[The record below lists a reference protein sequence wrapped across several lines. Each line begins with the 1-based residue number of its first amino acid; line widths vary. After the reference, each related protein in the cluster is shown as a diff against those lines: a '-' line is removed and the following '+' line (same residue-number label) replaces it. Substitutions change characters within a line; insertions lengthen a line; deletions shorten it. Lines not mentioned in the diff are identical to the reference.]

1 MENQDG
7 DETSIK
13 NNSED
18 MVIKKSTYNY
28 MLMAIIAAAA
38 IATFFGGY
46 SIGTFDDSDSG
57 ITGEELKKILSEIK
71 TAPTQQSTQSSLS
84 TNPPSLISISLDDD
98 PVKGNP
104 DAPITIVEFSDFQCP
119 FCARFHSITLP
130 QLEANYID
138 SGKVKFVYRDFP
150 IQSIHPNAVPAA
162 LASECADEQGMF
174 WEYHDLVFE
183 NQKKWQGLS
192 RNAMIGT
199 FEQYALELGL
209 NTSDFNTC
217 FESGKYGDEVT
228 KDLQDGVSYGVTGTP
243 GFFIGNDELGYVKI
257 IGAQPYPVFERL
269 IEDQIARL
277 DI

>member
-7 DETSIK
+7 NEISIK

-18 MVIKKSTYNY
+18 VVIKKSAFNK
-28 MLMAIIAAAA
+28 LLVGVISAVVVSA
-38 IATFFGGY
+38 FLGGY
-46 SIGTFDDSDSG
+46 VLGAETV
-57 ITGEELKKILSEIK
+57 EPEKIIIRNAEDVVGPIQ
-71 TAPTQQSTQSSLS
+71 TQQSTQSSLS
-84 TNPPSLISISLDDD
+84 TNSPSLISISLDDD
-98 PVKGNP
+98 PVKGNLN
-104 DAPITIVEFSDFQCP
+104 APITIVEFSDFQCP
-119 FCARFHSITLP
+119 FCAKFHSTTLP
-130 QLEANYID
+130 QLEASYID

-192 RNAMIGT
+192 GRIMIDT
-199 FEQYALELGL
+199 FEQYALELEL

-217 FESGKYGDEVT
+217 LESGKYVDEVK

-277 DI
+277 DV

>member
-7 DETSIK
+7 DEISIK
-13 NNSED
+13 NNSKD
-18 MVIKKSTYNY
+18 VVIKKSAFNK
-28 MLMAIIAAAA
+28 LLVGIISAVVVSA
-38 IATFFGGY
+38 FLGGY
-46 SIGTFDDSDSG
+46 VLGAETV
-57 ITGEELKKILSEIK
+57 EPEKIIIRDAEDVVGPIQ
-71 TAPTQQSTQSSLS
+71 TQQSTQSSLS
-84 TNPPSLISISLDDD
+84 TNSPSLISISLDDD

-119 FCARFHSITLP
+119 FCAKFHSTTFP

-162 LASECADEQGMF
+162 FAAECADEQGMF

-192 RNAMIGT
+192 GPIMVDT
-199 FEQYALELGL
+199 FEQYAMELGL

-217 FESGKYGDEVT
+217 FESGKYADEVT
-228 KDLQDGVSYGVTGTP
+228 KDLQDGASYGITGTP
-243 GFFIGNDELGYVKI
+243 GFFVGNDELGYVKI

-269 IEDQIARL
+269 IESQIARL
-277 DI
+277 DG

>member
-7 DETSIK
+7 NEISIK

-18 MVIKKSTYNY
+18 VVIKKSAFNK
-28 MLMAIIAAAA
+28 LLVGVISAVVVSA
-38 IATFFGGY
+38 FLGGY
-46 SIGTFDDSDSG
+46 VLGAETV
-57 ITGEELKKILSEIK
+57 EPKKIIIRNAEDVVGPIQ
-71 TAPTQQSTQSSLS
+71 TQQSTQSSLS
-84 TNPPSLISISLDDD
+84 TKPTSVISISLDDD
-98 PVKGNP
+98 PVKGNLN
-104 DAPITIVEFSDFQCP
+104 APITIVEFSDFQCP
-119 FCARFHSITLP
+119 FCAKFHSTALP

-192 RNAMIGT
+192 GNAMIDT

-217 FESGKYGDEVT
+217 LESGKYIDEVK
-228 KDLQDGVSYGVTGTP
+228 KDLQDGASYGVTGTP
-243 GFFIGNDELGYVKI
+243 GFFIGNAELGYVKI

-269 IEDQIARL
+269 IEAQIARL
-277 DI
+277 DG

>member
-7 DETSIK
+7 DEISVK

-18 MVIKKSTYNY
+18 VVIKKSAFNK
-28 MLMAIIAAAA
+28 LLVGVISAVVVSA
-38 IATFFGGY
+38 FLGGY
-46 SIGTFDDSDSG
+46 VLGAETVEPEKIVIRNAEDVIGA
-57 ITGEELKKILSEIK
+57 LQ
-71 TAPTQQSTQSSLS
+71 TQQSTQSSLS
-84 TNPPSLISISLDDD
+84 TNPTSIISISLDDD

-119 FCARFHSITLP
+119 FCARFHSTTLP

-192 RNAMIGT
+192 GRIVVDT

-217 FESGKYGDEVT
+217 FEPGKYADEVK
-228 KDLQDGVSYGVTGTP
+228 KDFQEGISYGITGTP

-257 IGAQPYPVFERL
+257 IGAQPYPVFEEL
-269 IEDQIARL
+269 IESQIARL
-277 DI
+277 DG

>member
-1 MENQDG
+1 MENQD
-7 DETSIK
+7 DNEISVK
-13 NNSED
+13 NDSED
-18 MVIKKSTYNY
+18 VVIKKSAFKK
-28 MLMAIIAAAA
+28 LLVGVISAVVVSA
-38 IATFFGGY
+38 FLGGY
-46 SIGTFDDSDSG
+46 VLGAETA
-57 ITGEELKKILSEIK
+57 EPEKILIRDAEDVIRSLQ
-71 TAPTQQSTQSSLS
+71 TQQSTQSSLS
-84 TNPPSLISISLDDD
+84 TNSPSLISISLDDD
-98 PVKGNP
+98 PVKGNLN
-104 DAPITIVEFSDFQCP
+104 APITIVEFSDFQCP
-119 FCARFHSITLP
+119 FCAKFHSTTLP
-130 QLEANYID
+130 QLQANYID

-192 RNAMIGT
+192 GSAMIDT

-217 FESGKYGDEVT
+217 FESGKYVDEVK
-228 KDLQDGVSYGVTGTP
+228 KDLQDGVSYGVAGTP

-277 DI
+277 DG

>member
-1 MENQDG
+1 MENQD
-7 DETSIK
+7 DNEISIK

-18 MVIKKSTYNY
+18 VVIKKSAFNK
-28 MLMAIIAAAA
+28 LLVGIISAVVVSA
-38 IATFFGGY
+38 FLGGY
-46 SIGTFDDSDSG
+46 ILGAETVEPEKIIIRDAEDVIGSTQ
-57 ITGEELKKILSEIK
+57 
-71 TAPTQQSTQSSLS
+71 TQQSTQSSLS
-84 TNPPSLISISLDDD
+84 TNPPSVISISLDDD
-98 PVKGNP
+98 PIKGDLN
-104 DAPITIVEFSDFQCP
+104 APITIVEFSDFQCP
-119 FCARFHSITLP
+119 FCAKFHSTTLP

-162 LASECADEQGMF
+162 IASECADEQGMF

-192 RNAMIGT
+192 GRIMVDT

-217 FESGKYGDEVT
+217 LESAKYADEVR
-228 KDLQDGVSYGVTGTP
+228 KDLQDGASYGVTGTP
-243 GFFIGNDELGYVKI
+243 GFFIGNDELGFVKI

-277 DI
+277 DV

>member
-1 MENQDG
+1 MENQD
-7 DETSIK
+7 DNKISVK
-13 NNSED
+13 NDSED
-18 MVIKKSTYNY
+18 VVIKKSAFKK
-28 MLMAIIAAAA
+28 LLVGVISAVVVS
-38 IATFFGGY
+38 TFLGGY
-46 SIGTFDDSDSG
+46 VLGAETV
-57 ITGEELKKILSEIK
+57 EPEKILIRDAEDVIRSLQ
-71 TAPTQQSTQSSLS
+71 TQQSTQSSLS

-98 PVKGNP
+98 PVKGNLN
-104 DAPITIVEFSDFQCP
+104 APITIVEFSDFQCP
-119 FCARFHSITLP
+119 FCAKFHSTTLP
-130 QLEANYID
+130 QLQANYID

-192 RNAMIGT
+192 GRIMIDT

-217 FESGKYGDEVT
+217 FESEKYVDEVT
-228 KDLQDGVSYGVTGTP
+228 KDLQDGASYGITGTP

-277 DI
+277 DG

>member
-7 DETSIK
+7 DEISIK
-13 NNSED
+13 NNSQD
-18 MVIKKSTYNY
+18 VVIKKSAFNK
-28 MLMAIIAAAA
+28 LLVGVISAGIVSA
-38 IATFFGGY
+38 FLGGY
-46 SIGTFDDSDSG
+46 VLGAETVEPEKIIIRDAEDVIGQ
-57 ITGEELKKILSEIK
+57 LQ
-71 TAPTQQSTQSSLS
+71 TQQSTQSSPS
-84 TNPPSLISISLDDD
+84 TNSPSVISISLDDD

-119 FCARFHSITLP
+119 FCAKFHSTTLP

-138 SGKVKFVYRDFP
+138 PGKVKFVYRDFP

-183 NQKKWQGLS
+183 NQKKWQSLS
-192 RNAMIGT
+192 GSVMIDT

-217 FESGKYGDEVT
+217 LESGKYVDEVT

-257 IGAQPYPVFERL
+257 VGAQPYPVFERL
-269 IEDQIARL
+269 IEDQIAKL
-277 DI
+277 DG

>member
-7 DETSIK
+7 DGISIK
-13 NNSED
+13 NDSED
-18 MVIKKSTYNY
+18 VVIKKSAFNK
-28 MLMAIIAAAA
+28 LLVGVISAVVVSA
-38 IATFFGGY
+38 FLGGY
-46 SIGTFDDSDSG
+46 VLGSETV
-57 ITGEELKKILSEIK
+57 EPEKIIIRNAEDVIRSLQ
-71 TAPTQQSTQSSLS
+71 TQQSTQSSLS
-84 TNPPSLISISLDDD
+84 TNSPSLISISLDDD

-119 FCARFHSITLP
+119 FCARFHSTTLP

-150 IQSIHPNAVPAA
+150 IQNIHPNAIPAA

-183 NQKKWQGLS
+183 NQKKWQDLS
-192 RNAMIGT
+192 GNTATDT

-217 FESGKYGDEVT
+217 FESGKYADEVT
-228 KDLQDGVSYGVTGTP
+228 KDLQDGISYGITGTP

-257 IGAQPYPVFERL
+257 SGAQPYSVFERL
-269 IEDQIARL
+269 IEDQLARL
-277 DI
+277 DV

>member
-1 MENQDG
+1 MENQD
-7 DETSIK
+7 DNEISVK
-13 NNSED
+13 NDSED
-18 MVIKKSTYNY
+18 VVIKKSAFKK
-28 MLMAIIAAAA
+28 LLVGVISAVVVSA
-38 IATFFGGY
+38 FLGGY
-46 SIGTFDDSDSG
+46 VLGAETV
-57 ITGEELKKILSEIK
+57 EPEKILIRDAEDVIRSLQ
-71 TAPTQQSTQSSLS
+71 TQQSTQSSLS
-84 TNPPSLISISLDDD
+84 TNSPSLISISLDDD
-98 PVKGNP
+98 PVKGNLN
-104 DAPITIVEFSDFQCP
+104 APITIVEFSDFQCP
-119 FCARFHSITLP
+119 FCAKFHSTTLP
-130 QLEANYID
+130 QLQANYID

-192 RNAMIGT
+192 GRIMIDT

-217 FESGKYGDEVT
+217 FESGKYVDEVT
-228 KDLQDGVSYGVTGTP
+228 KDLQDGASYGITGTP

-277 DI
+277 DG

>member
-1 MENQDG
+1 MENQD
-7 DETSIK
+7 DNEISVK
-13 NNSED
+13 NDSED
-18 MVIKKSTYNY
+18 VVIKKSTFNK
-28 MLMAIIAAAA
+28 LLVGVISAVVVSA
-38 IATFFGGY
+38 FLGGY
-46 SIGTFDDSDSG
+46 VLGAETV
-57 ITGEELKKILSEIK
+57 EPEKILIRDAEDVIRSLQ
-71 TAPTQQSTQSSLS
+71 TQQSTQSSLS
-84 TNPPSLISISLDDD
+84 TNSPSLISISLDDD
-98 PVKGNP
+98 PVKGNLN
-104 DAPITIVEFSDFQCP
+104 APITIVEFSDFQCP
-119 FCARFHSITLP
+119 FCAKFHSTTLP
-130 QLEANYID
+130 QLQANYID

-192 RNAMIGT
+192 GSAMIDT

-217 FESGKYGDEVT
+217 FESGKYVDEVT
-228 KDLQDGVSYGVTGTP
+228 KDLQDGASYGITGTP

-277 DI
+277 DG

>member
-7 DETSIK
+7 DEISIK
-13 NNSED
+13 NDSED
-18 MVIKKSTYNY
+18 VVIKKSAFNK
-28 MLMAIIAAAA
+28 LLVGIISAGIVSA
-38 IATFFGGY
+38 FLGGY
-46 SIGTFDDSDSG
+46 VLGAETVEPEKIVIRNAEDVIGS
-57 ITGEELKKILSEIK
+57 LQ
-71 TAPTQQSTQSSLS
+71 TQQSTQSSPS
-84 TNPPSLISISLDDD
+84 TNSPSLISISLDDD

-119 FCARFHSITLP
+119 FCAKFHSTTFP

-162 LASECADEQGMF
+162 FAAECADEQGMF

-192 RNAMIGT
+192 GNRMVDT

-217 FESGKYGDEVT
+217 FESGKYVDEVA
-228 KDLQDGVSYGVTGTP
+228 KDLQDGVSYGITGTP
-243 GFFIGNDELGYVKI
+243 GFFVGNAELGYVKM
-257 IGAQPYPVFERL
+257 IGAQPYAAFQKV

-277 DI
+277 DG

>member
-1 MENQDG
+1 MENQD
-7 DETSIK
+7 DNEISVK

-18 MVIKKSTYNY
+18 VVIKKSVFNK
-28 MLMAIIAAAA
+28 LLVGVISAGIVSA
-38 IATFFGGY
+38 FLGGY
-46 SIGTFDDSDSG
+46 VLGAETV
-57 ITGEELKKILSEIK
+57 EPEKILIRNAEDVIGSLQ
-71 TAPTQQSTQSSLS
+71 TQQSTQSSLS
-84 TNPPSLISISLDDD
+84 TNSPSLISISLDDD

-119 FCARFHSITLP
+119 FCAKFHSTSLP
-130 QLEANYID
+130 QLETNYID

-162 LASECADEQGMF
+162 FAAECADEQGMF
-174 WEYHDLVFE
+174 WEYHDIVFE

-192 RNAMIGT
+192 GPIMVDT
-199 FEQYALELGL
+199 FEQYAMELGL

-217 FESGKYGDEVT
+217 FESGKYADEVT

-243 GFFIGNDELGYVKI
+243 GFFVGNDELGYVKI
-257 IGAQPYPVFERL
+257 IGAQPYSVFERL

-277 DI
+277 DG

>member
-1 MENQDG
+1 MENQD
-7 DETSIK
+7 DNEISVK

-18 MVIKKSTYNY
+18 VVIKKSAFNK
-28 MLMAIIAAAA
+28 LLVGVISAVVVSA
-38 IATFFGGY
+38 FLGGY
-46 SIGTFDDSDSG
+46 VLGAETV
-57 ITGEELKKILSEIK
+57 EPEKILIRDAEDVVGPIQ
-71 TAPTQQSTQSSLS
+71 TQQSTQRSLS

-98 PVKGNP
+98 PVKGNLN
-104 DAPITIVEFSDFQCP
+104 APITIVEFSDFQCP
-119 FCARFHSITLP
+119 FCAKFHSTTLP
-130 QLEANYID
+130 QLEVNYID

-192 RNAMIGT
+192 GRIMIDT
-199 FEQYALELGL
+199 FEQYALELGM
-209 NTSDFNTC
+209 NTNDFNTC
-217 FESGKYGDEVT
+217 FESGKYADEVT
-228 KDLQDGVSYGVTGTP
+228 KDLQDGVSYGITGTP

-277 DI
+277 DG

>member
-7 DETSIK
+7 DEISIK

-18 MVIKKSTYNY
+18 IVIKKSVFNK
-28 MLMAIIAAAA
+28 LVVGAISAVVVSA
-38 IATFFGGY
+38 FLGGY
-46 SIGTFDDSDSG
+46 VLGAETV
-57 ITGEELKKILSEIK
+57 EPEKIIIRDAEDVVGPIQ
-71 TAPTQQSTQSSLS
+71 TQQSTQRSLS

-98 PVKGNP
+98 PVKGNLN
-104 DAPITIVEFSDFQCP
+104 APITIVEFSDFQCP
-119 FCARFHSITLP
+119 FCAKFHSTTLP

-192 RNAMIGT
+192 GRIMVDT

-217 FESGKYGDEVT
+217 FESGKYVDEVK
-228 KDLQDGVSYGVTGTP
+228 KDLQDGASYGITGTP

-269 IEDQIARL
+269 IEGQIARL
-277 DI
+277 DG

>member
-7 DETSIK
+7 DEISIK
-13 NNSED
+13 NNSKD
-18 MVIKKSTYNY
+18 VVIKKSAFNK
-28 MLMAIIAAAA
+28 LLVGIISAVVISA
-38 IATFFGGY
+38 FLGGY
-46 SIGTFDDSDSG
+46 VLGAETV
-57 ITGEELKKILSEIK
+57 EPEKIIIRDAEDVVGPIQ
-71 TAPTQQSTQSSLS
+71 TQQSTQSSLS
-84 TNPPSLISISLDDD
+84 TNSPSLISISLDDD

-104 DAPITIVEFSDFQCP
+104 DAPITIVEFSVFQCP
-119 FCARFHSITLP
+119 FCAKFHSTTFP

-162 LASECADEQGMF
+162 IASECADEQGMF

-192 RNAMIGT
+192 GPIMVDT

-217 FESGKYGDEVT
+217 FESGKYADEVT
-228 KDLQDGVSYGVTGTP
+228 KDLQDGISYGVTGTP
-243 GFFIGNDELGYVKI
+243 GFFVGNDELGYVKM
-257 IGAQPYPVFERL
+257 IGAQPYSVFERL

-277 DI
+277 DG

>member
-7 DETSIK
+7 DEISVK

-18 MVIKKSTYNY
+18 VVIKKSTFNK
-28 MLMAIIAAAA
+28 LLVGVISAVVVSA
-38 IATFFGGY
+38 FLGGY
-46 SIGTFDDSDSG
+46 VLGAETV
-57 ITGEELKKILSEIK
+57 EPEKILIRGAEDVVGQLQ
-71 TAPTQQSTQSSLS
+71 TQQSTQSSLS

-98 PVKGNP
+98 PVKGNLN
-104 DAPITIVEFSDFQCP
+104 APITIVEFSDFQCP
-119 FCARFHSITLP
+119 FCAKFHSTTLP

-192 RNAMIGT
+192 GSRMVNT

-209 NTSDFNTC
+209 NPSDFNTC
-217 FESGKYGDEVT
+217 FESGKYADEVK
-228 KDLQDGVSYGVTGTP
+228 KDFQEGISYGITGTP

-257 IGAQPYPVFERL
+257 IGAQPYPVFEEL
-269 IEDQIARL
+269 IESQIARL
-277 DI
+277 DG

>member
-1 MENQDG
+1 MENQDS
-7 DETSIK
+7 DEISIK
-13 NNSED
+13 NNSEEV
-18 MVIKKSTYNY
+18 VIKKSTFNK
-28 MLMAIIAAAA
+28 LLVGIISAVVVSA
-38 IATFFGGY
+38 FLGGY
-46 SIGTFDDSDSG
+46 VLGAETV
-57 ITGEELKKILSEIK
+57 EPEKIIIRDAEDVVGPIQ
-71 TAPTQQSTQSSLS
+71 TQQATQSSLS
-84 TNPPSLISISLDDD
+84 TNSPSLISISLDDD

-119 FCARFHSITLP
+119 FCAKFHSTTLP
-130 QLEANYID
+130 QLEVNYID

-150 IQSIHPNAVPAA
+150 IQNIHPNAVPAA

-192 RNAMIGT
+192 GNAMIDT

-217 FESGKYGDEVT
+217 FESGKYVDEVA
-228 KDLQDGVSYGVTGTP
+228 KDLQDGVSYGITGTP
-243 GFFIGNDELGYVKI
+243 GFFVGNAELGYVKM
-257 IGAQPYPVFERL
+257 IGAQPYAAFQQV

-277 DI
+277 DG

>member
-7 DETSIK
+7 DEISIK

-18 MVIKKSTYNY
+18 VVIKKSAFNK
-28 MLMAIIAAAA
+28 LLVGVISAVVVSA
-38 IATFFGGY
+38 FLGGY
-46 SIGTFDDSDSG
+46 VLGAETV
-57 ITGEELKKILSEIK
+57 EPEKILIRDAEDVIRSLQ
-71 TAPTQQSTQSSLS
+71 TQQSTQSSLS
-84 TNPPSLISISLDDD
+84 TNSPSLISISLDDD
-98 PVKGNP
+98 PVKGNLN
-104 DAPITIVEFSDFQCP
+104 APITIVEFSDFQCP
-119 FCARFHSITLP
+119 FCAKFHSTTLP

-192 RNAMIGT
+192 GSAMIDT

-217 FESGKYGDEVT
+217 FESGKYVDEVK

-277 DI
+277 DG

>member
-7 DETSIK
+7 NEISIK

-18 MVIKKSTYNY
+18 VVIKKSTFNK
-28 MLMAIIAAAA
+28 LLVGIISAVVVSA
-38 IATFFGGY
+38 FLGGY
-46 SIGTFDDSDSG
+46 VLGAETVEPEKIIIRDAEDVIGSIQ
-57 ITGEELKKILSEIK
+57 
-71 TAPTQQSTQSSLS
+71 TQQSTQSSPS
-84 TNPPSLISISLDDD
+84 TNSPSVISISLDDD
-98 PVKGNP
+98 PVKGDPN
-104 DAPITIVEFSDFQCP
+104 APITIVEFSDFQCP
-119 FCARFHSITLP
+119 FCAKFHSTTLP

-162 LASECADEQGMF
+162 IASECADEQGMF

-192 RNAMIGT
+192 GRIMVDT

-209 NTSDFNTC
+209 NTSNFNTC
-217 FESGKYGDEVT
+217 LESAKYADEVT
-228 KDLQDGVSYGVTGTP
+228 KDLQDGTSYGVTGTP
-243 GFFIGNDELGYVKI
+243 GFFVGNDELGYVKI

-277 DI
+277 DV

>member
-7 DETSIK
+7 DEISVK

-18 MVIKKSTYNY
+18 VVIKKSTFNK
-28 MLMAIIAAAA
+28 LLVGVISAVVVSA
-38 IATFFGGY
+38 FLGGY
-46 SIGTFDDSDSG
+46 VLGAETV
-57 ITGEELKKILSEIK
+57 EPEKILIRGAEDVVGSIQ
-71 TAPTQQSTQSSLS
+71 TQQSTQSSLS

-98 PVKGNP
+98 PVKGNLN
-104 DAPITIVEFSDFQCP
+104 APITIVEFSDFQCP
-119 FCARFHSITLP
+119 FCAKFHSTTLP

-192 RNAMIGT
+192 GSRMVNT

-217 FESGKYGDEVT
+217 LESGKYVDEVK

-257 IGAQPYPVFERL
+257 IGAQPYSVFERL
-269 IEDQIARL
+269 IEGQIARL
-277 DI
+277 DG

>member
-7 DETSIK
+7 DEISVK

-18 MVIKKSTYNY
+18 VVIKKSTFNK
-28 MLMAIIAAAA
+28 LLVGVISAVVVSA
-38 IATFFGGY
+38 FLGGY
-46 SIGTFDDSDSG
+46 VLGAETV
-57 ITGEELKKILSEIK
+57 EPEKILIRGAEDVVGPIQ
-71 TAPTQQSTQSSLS
+71 TQQSTQSSLS

-98 PVKGNP
+98 PVKGNLN
-104 DAPITIVEFSDFQCP
+104 APITIVEFSDFQCP
-119 FCARFHSITLP
+119 FCAKFHSTTLP

-174 WEYHDLVFE
+174 WEYHDLVFK

-192 RNAMIGT
+192 GSIVIET
-199 FEQYALELGL
+199 FEQYALGLGL

-217 FESGKYGDEVT
+217 FESGKYADEVK
-228 KDLQDGVSYGVTGTP
+228 KDFQEGISYGITGTP

-257 IGAQPYPVFERL
+257 IGAQPYPVFEEL
-269 IEDQIARL
+269 IESQIARL
-277 DI
+277 DG